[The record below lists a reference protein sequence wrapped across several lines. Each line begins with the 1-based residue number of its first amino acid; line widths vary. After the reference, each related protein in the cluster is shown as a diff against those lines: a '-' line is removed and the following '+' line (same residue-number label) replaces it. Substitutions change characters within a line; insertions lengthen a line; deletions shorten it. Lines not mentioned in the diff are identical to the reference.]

1 MQKKILLI
9 ITGSIAAHKAID
21 LVNLFNNS
29 LNYKL
34 QILLTNGAKKFVKE
48 SDFSQENNLVNDDLF
63 DWEQEKKF
71 GHINLS
77 RDNDLIIIYPATAD
91 IISRINIGRADDLAS
106 AIILASNKKIFIA
119 PAMNVRMWYNPITQ
133 KNLGQLAKLG
143 MNIIAPNSGVL
154 ACKEEGMGRAKEPV
168 EMFDIIEDYFICS
181 KKLVGK
187 EVLITAGG
195 TIEKI
200 DPVRYIGNF
209 SSGKQAI
216 ALANQAINYGAK
228 VTLIVANIAEKLPEN
243 CRIIKVES
251 AAEMQDEVKKN
262 IKKHIYDAAFMV
274 AAVADYKVQEVS
286 NQKIKK
292 SHSTKLT
299 LNLVKNPDILT
310 FLAKDSKCRPKLVV
324 GFAAESENLLAN
336 AQEKLI
342 NKKCD
347 YIVAN
352 NIKKDKVFA
361 NSDNNIILINKSGV
375 INKYQASK
383 LKIADFLIKQ
393 IFNI

>member
-1 MQKKILLI
+1 
-9 ITGSIAAHKAID
+9 
-21 LVNLFNNS
+21 
-29 LNYKL
+29 
-34 QILLTNGAKKFVKE
+34 
-48 SDFSQENNLVNDDLF
+48 
-63 DWEQEKKF
+63 
-71 GHINLS
+71 
-77 RDNDLIIIYPATAD
+77 
-91 IISRINIGRADDLAS
+91 
-106 AIILASNKKIFIA
+106 
-119 PAMNVRMWYNPITQ
+119 MNVRMWYNPITQ